1 MHLGT
6 LRIDDGNTRAAI
18 RAADAWIL
26 LDAADI
32 GTLIA
37 DPAWRERADHA
48 LADPAAIRI
57 PEVDARIAA
66 PIQRPAKIVCCGLN
80 YHDHI
85 VETGRDV
92 PEYPT
97 LFAKFADTLTDPAAD
112 IAIVGSEKVDWEA
125 ELTVVVGSKL
135 RNATRQEAEAA
146 ILGYTV
152 ANDVSCRDWQSRTL
166 QWFQGKAWDHTTPLG
181 PVVVTA
187 DAISPKDG
195 LEIRCE
201 IDGETVQHSNT
212 RELVFDSAELV
223 AYVSQFTELGPGDLI
238 LTGTPGGVGLG
249 ANPPRWL
256 RDGQVLTT
264 TIEGIGTL
272 SNTMRITPSA
282 KSSTSAAPN
291 DQENPS

>member
-6 LRIDDGNTRAAI
+6 IRTGDGDTRAAV
-18 RAADAWIL
+18 REDSDWIL
-26 LDAADI
+26 LDAADV
-32 GTLIA
+32 GALIT
-37 DPAWRERADHA
+37 DPQWRDRAKTA
-48 LADPAAIRI
+48 LANPATARV
-57 PEVDARIAA
+57 PERDAVLAA

-85 VETGRDV
+85 VETGRDI

-112 IAIVGSEKVDWEA
+112 IVIDGSAQVDWEA
-125 ELTVVVGSKL
+125 ELVVVMGAPL
-135 RNATRQEAEAA
+135 RRGTREEAETA

-152 ANDVSCRDWQSRTL
+152 ANDISCRDWQARTL
-166 QWFQGKAWDHTTPLG
+166 QWFQGKAWDGTTPIG

-187 DAISPKDG
+187 DTISPSTG
-195 LEIRCE
+195 LDITCE
-201 IDGETVQHSNT
+201 IDGEVVQRSTT
-212 RELVFDSAELV
+212 RELVFDAATLA
-223 AYVSQFTELGPGDLI
+223 AYVSQFTELSPGDLI

-256 RDGQVLTT
+256 ADGQVLTT

-272 SNTMRITPSA
+272 QNTMRIT
-282 KSSTSAAPN
+282 APD
-291 DQENPS
+291 DQGSPA